1 MKGIGASPGIE
12 KGKVLV
18 IKECQQMLAY
28 SKIENTDAEISR
40 FESAV
45 NKSKTELV
53 NLLAKVKKEI
63 GEKEAAIFD
72 AHIMI
77 LEDPE
82 LIGKVKNEIEKEKIS
97 AEYALKT
104 TRDTYI
110 EIFENMDNEYM
121 RERAADIKDVTDRVI
136 RNLTGIGKKDIATI
150 EAKVVIAAKDLSPSD
165 TAQMDKGKVIG
176 ILTDDGGPASHV
188 AIMARALEVPAVVGL
203 GNITEQ
209 LKTGDEVLMDG
220 DEGYVFIKPDEDI
233 IKKYMKKREVL
244 RAIKTKYEDLKG
256 RESRTKD
263 GYKVELSANIGTP
276 EELPAVLRNDGEGI
290 GLFRTEFLYM
300 DRNRL
305 PSEEEQFEAYKYTAQ
320 KMKGKPVVI
329 RTLDIGGD
337 KAISYIPMS
346 EEMNPF
352 LGYRA
357 IRLCLDRPDIFKMQL
372 RALLRAGVYG
382 NIKIMFPMISGI
394 EELRKAK
401 KFLNETKE
409 DLSQSNQIFNPDM
422 EVGMMIEVPAA
433 AILSD
438 VFAKEVDFF
447 SIGTNDL
454 IQYITAVDRGNKDIA
469 HLYTQF
475 HPALLRLIKQV
486 IDNGHKEGIW
496 VGMCGEAAGDPR
508 LIPLLIGMGL
518 DEFSMS
524 PGNILKARWILSN
537 LSKKE
542 MGKKVENILKYAS
555 AEEVCEVLSFD
566 TGGI

>member
-53 NLLAKVKKEI
+53 NILAKVKKEI

>member
-12 KGKVLV
+12 KGKVFV
-18 IKECQQMLAY
+18 IKDWQPMLANN
-28 SKIENTDAEISR
+28 KTENTNAEISR
-40 FESAV
+40 LERAL
-45 NKSKTELV
+45 NKSTTELD
-53 NLLAKVKKEI
+53 NIFTKVKREI
-63 GEKEAAIFD
+63 GDKEAAIFE

-77 LEDPE
+77 IEDPE
-82 LIGKVKNEIEKEKIS
+82 LIRQVKIKINEEKMS

-104 TRDTYI
+104 VRDIYL
-110 EIFENMDNEYM
+110 EMFKNMDNAYM
-121 RERAADIKDVTDRVI
+121 RERAADIKDVTDRII
-136 RNLTGIGKKDIATI
+136 RNLTGMEKKDLLVI
-150 EAKVVIAAKDLSPSD
+150 EEKAVIAAKDLSPSD
-165 TAQMDKGKVIG
+165 TVQMDKEKIIG
-176 ILTDDGGPASHV
+176 ILTDDGGAASHV
-188 AIMARALEVPAVVGL
+188 AIMARTLEIPAVVGL

-209 LKTGDEVLMDG
+209 LRTGDEILMDG
-220 DEGYVFIKPDEDI
+220 DEGHVFIKPDKDI
-233 IKKYMKKREVL
+233 IKEYMKKRKML
-244 RAIKTKYEDLKG
+244 RTLKTMYADLKG

-300 DRNRL
+300 NRDRL
-305 PSEEEQFEAYKYTAQ
+305 PSEEEQFKVYKETAQ
-320 KMKGKPVVI
+320 KMEGKPVVI

-337 KAISYIPMS
+337 KALSYMPMPD
-346 EEMNPF
+346 EMNPF

-357 IRLCLDRPDIFKMQL
+357 IRLCLDRPDFFKSQL
-372 RALLRAGVYG
+372 RALLRAGAYG
-382 NIKIMFPMISGI
+382 NIKIMFPMISCI

-401 KFLNETKE
+401 ALLNEIKE
-409 DLSQSNQIFNPDM
+409 DLNQRSQVFNPDM

-486 IDNGHKEGIW
+486 IDNGHREGIW

-508 LIPLLIGMGL
+508 LIPILIGMGL

-524 PGNILKARWILSN
+524 PGTILKARWILSN

-542 MGKKVENILKYAS
+542 MEKKVENVLRYAS
-555 AEEVCEVLSFD
+555 AEEVCEALSFD
-566 TGGI
+566 TGVI